1 MEILA
6 QRLLLLRKQKNLRQI
21 DAAEAIGI
29 SFNSYCRYE
38 HNEREPDAS
47 VIKAIADFFDV
58 SADYLLGRSDTPR

>member
-6 QRLLLLRKQKNLRQI
+6 QRLLLLRKDKHLRQI

-38 HNEREPDAS
+38 HGEREPDAPT
-47 VIKAIADFFDV
+47 IKAMADFYNV
-58 SADYLLGRSDTPR
+58 SADYLLGRSNTPG

>member
-6 QRLLLLRKQKNLRQI
+6 QRLLLLRKDKKLRQK

-38 HNEREPDAS
+38 HGEREPDAPT
-47 VIKAIADFFDV
+47 IRAIADYYNV
-58 SADYLLGRSDTPR
+58 SADYLLGRSDTLR